1 MKLQKLSLGVVTLFM
16 LAFSAAPA
24 NAQLGDLMNR
34 AKDKI
39 DKLQRKTDKTTPQ
52 QPSNQ
57 PTNQPQQTNNHDS
70 TQVSPRTDTPMDGAL
85 DWNRFRCSPEF
96 TSTVNEGRLRE
107 VIQYNLNNDFG
118 KGGLL
123 VFTRQPL
130 AKKNATLEDSVMT
143 FKAGEPIYLNIV
155 FKEPRKPYAGDIFLR
170 IPGETIVTVGDTK
183 CENNQSLYIDYE
195 RFAQMPSTL
204 DFLPQGGKSTKHQ
217 QQVKSVA
224 EKLRSLPPGV
234 HIIPVSIDSISVLGA
249 FYYDNRDGKGN
260 DDAIK
265 AAIAEVRM
273 PAPAVR
279 MPTLEKQIISS
290 WNTGPGST
298 ALRVVIIDR
307 DWSPLRNELGGIRG
321 RYITAVM
328 AKKEED
334 GRCFQITQLWAQNY
348 NGRTYTGL
356 FLEGSR
362 GGDEMACENV
372 MK

>member
-1 MKLQKLSLGVVTLFM
+1 MKSSKPGVSIVTLFM
-16 LAFSAAPA
+16 LAFAVAPA
-24 NAQLGDLMNR
+24 HAQLGDLMNR

-39 DKLQRKTDKTTPQ
+39 EKNKPQ
-52 QPSNQ
+52 
-57 PTNQPQQTNNHDS
+57 TNQTTQTNPTPTDTTQQTNNSGNTH
-70 TQVSPRTDTPMDGAL
+70 VSSRTDTQMNGAL
-85 DWNRFRCSPEF
+85 GWDQFRCNPELIG
-96 TSTVNEGRLRE
+96 TVNEDRLRE
-107 VIQYNLNNDFG
+107 IIQYNLNNDYG
-118 KGGLL
+118 KGGLI
-123 VFTRQPL
+123 VFTKQPL
-130 AKKNATLEDSVMT
+130 TKKNATIEDSVMT
-143 FKAGEPIYLNIV
+143 FKAGEPIYMNIV
-155 FKEPRKPYAGDIFLR
+155 FKEPRKPYAGDIYLR
-170 IPGETIVTVGDTK
+170 IPGETIVTVGDTR
-183 CENNQSLYIDYE
+183 CENNQSLYVDYE

-204 DFLPQGGKSTKHQ
+204 DFLPQGGKSAHHQ
-217 QQVKSVA
+217 QQVRSIA

-234 HIIPVSIDSISVLGA
+234 HIIPVRLDSISVIGA
-249 FYYDNRDGKGN
+249 FYYDNRDGKAN

-265 AAIAEVRM
+265 AAIAEVKM

-279 MPTLEKQIISS
+279 MPALEKQIISN

-328 AKKEED
+328 AKKEN
-334 GRCFQITQLWAQNY
+334 GRCFQVTQLWAQNY

-362 GGDEMACENV
+362 GGDEMDCANV